1 MASHETLESRV
12 RRGRL
17 YDLYRGVLT
26 EKQRQA
32 YELHDLED
40 WSLSEVARSL
50 DVSRQGAHDLILRA
64 RERLDALEEQL
75 GTEGREREQR
85 ARHRALRELLEAFR
99 PDLPVTFTAE
109 MDRLL
114 GEGDE
119 EPEDNAGERNSDGS
133 SGLDVEEDRHV

>member
-40 WSLSEVARSL
+40 WSLSEVAKTL
-50 DVSRQGAHDLILRA
+50 NVSRQGAHDLILRA
-64 RERLDALEEQL
+64 RERLDTLEEQL
-75 GTEGREREQR
+75 GMEGREREQR
-85 ARHRALRELLEAFR
+85 ARHRALRGLLETFR
-99 PDLPVTFTAE
+99 SSLPATFAAE
-109 MDRLL
+109 MEQLL
-114 GEGDE
+114 REKDE
-119 EPEDNAGERNSDGS
+119 EPEESAGEKDGARA
-133 SGLDVEEDRHV
+133 SGLGLKEDSHV

>member
-75 GTEGREREQR
+75 GIEGREREQR

-99 PDLPVTFTAE
+99 PDLPVTFTA
-109 MDRLL
+109 
-114 GEGDE
+114 
-119 EPEDNAGERNSDGS
+119 
-133 SGLDVEEDRHV
+133 

>member
-75 GTEGREREQR
+75 GIEGREREQR

-114 GEGDE
+114 SEGDE